1 MIIQVNVTFRK
12 HTMMM
17 VLSFIATLLLAAFI
31 QVLIQQESHPMT
43 SQPEQHNTMEK
54 DDLHQR
60 IALAKRLGLDVDK
73 ILVDFPQGYQG

>member
-1 MIIQVNVTFRK
+1 
-12 HTMMM
+12 MMM

-43 SQPEQHNTMEK
+43 SQPEQHKPMEK
-54 DDLHQR
+54 NDLHQR

>member
-1 MIIQVNVTFRK
+1 
-12 HTMMM
+12 MM

>member
-1 MIIQVNVTFRK
+1 
-12 HTMMM
+12 MMM

-43 SQPEQHNTMEK
+43 SKPEQNKPMEK